1 MIVSKPKSNT
11 SVALGLFLVLIFTT
25 FFFLLNSLLT
35 VPDYF
40 ILKLILSPIVLVIGL
55 LVLSKFLNSLK
66 VVSLGKEK
74 MEVLFLITRVRLKI
88 PVNEILGWREEVV
101 KTRNSEFREV
111 KILYGKKKILKLSNK
126 ENTEYDKVIQ
136 YLKQK
141 VKIRK

>member
-1 MIVSKPKSNT
+1 M
-11 SVALGLFLVLIFTT
+11 ALGLFLVLIFIT
-25 FFFLLNSLLT
+25 FFLLLNSLLR

-55 LVLSKFLNSLK
+55 LVLGKFLNSLK

-74 MEVLFLITRVRLKI
+74 MEVLFLITRMRLKI
-88 PVNEILGWREEVV
+88 SVNEILGWREEVV

-136 YLKQK
+136 YLRQK

>member
-11 SVALGLFLVLIFTT
+11 SMALGLFLVLIFIT
-25 FFFLLNSLLT
+25 FFLLLNSLLR

-55 LVLSKFLNSLK
+55 LVLGKFLNSLK

-74 MEVLFLITRVRLKI
+74 MEVLFLITRMRLKI
-88 PVNEILGWREEVV
+88 SVNEILGWREEVV

-136 YLKQK
+136 YLRQK